1 MGSYLATFRTAKGE
15 LKSITVNASDPIS
28 ARRYLRRRGIKTLDF
43 KNTTQSVET
52 TGVNREKEF
61 IATFKDDRGV
71 VQTTTIKAEDK
82 TTARRLLRRRGIKP
96 ENIQPATLQKANQTS
111 TKQTR
116 EPFEEKSPKKND
128 ESSQN
133 RNLFSADL
141 GKLFKKAPGVK
152 EKAVWASKL
161 SALVDAGVPIVRS
174 LDLMA
179 TQQKL
184 PMFKK
189 ALLHVSFE
197 VNQGVAMGAAMR
209 QIPKV
214 FDQLTIAMIEAGEA
228 GGVLD
233 ESLKRL
239 AKLLEDN
246 AKLQNQI
253 KGALGYPVAVLVI
266 AILVFLGMTIFL
278 IPTFAGIFE
287 DLGAELPAFTQLLVN
302 FSELLRSPT
311 ALYFVGII
319 ILSVWLFLRY
329 YNTHDGR
336 RQVDRLVLK
345 LPLFGELIMMT
356 ATAQFCRIFSSLT
369 RAGVPILMSLE
380 ISSDT
385 AGNSIISDAILE
397 SRALVQEG
405 VLLSTALMRQ
415 KVLPDMA
422 LNMLSIGE
430 ETGEMDKMLSKVADF
445 YEDEVGAM
453 VKALTSMLE
462 PAMIVVVGGIV
473 GSILLAM
480 YLPMFTVFDQIQ

>member
-1 MGSYLATFRTAKGE
+1 MASFTANYLGSAGQTRT
-15 LKSITVNASDPIS
+15 I
-28 ARRYLRRRGIKTLDF
+28 
-43 KNTTQSVET
+43 
-52 TGVNREKEF
+52 
-61 IATFKDDRGV
+61 
-71 VQTTTIKAEDK
+71 TIKADDLTEAK
-82 TTARRLLRRRGIKP
+82 RLLRRRGIRATDVKASQTGQNAKGKDSKETNGVFSFDINKAFEKP
-96 ENIQPATLQKANQTS
+96 
-111 TKQTR
+111 
-116 EPFEEKSPKKND
+116 
-128 ESSQN
+128 
-133 RNLFSADL
+133 
-141 GKLFKKAPGVK
+141 PGVK
-152 EKAVWASKL
+152 EKAVFASKL
-161 SALVDAGVPIVRS
+161 AALVDAGVPIVRS

-184 PMFKK
+184 PMFKR
-189 ALLHVSFE
+189 ALTKVSLD
-197 VNQGVAMGAAMR
+197 VNEGISLGAAIR
-209 QIPKV
+209 QWPKV
-214 FDQLTIAMIEAGEA
+214 FDQLSIAMVEAGEA

-233 ESLKRL
+233 EALKRL

-287 DLGAELPAFTQLLVN
+287 DLGAELPAFTQLLVDLSN
-302 FSELLRSPT
+302 LLRSMV
-311 ALYFVGII
+311 AVYAVGGLL
-319 ILSVWLFLRY
+319 ILIWLLNRY
-329 YNTHDGR
+329 YNTHNGR
-336 RQVDRLVLK
+336 RTIDRLMLK
-345 LPLFGELIMMT
+345 VPLFGELILMT

-369 RAGVPILMSLE
+369 RAGVPILMSME
-380 ISSDT
+380 ISSQT
-385 AGNSIISDAILE
+385 AGNSIISDAILN

-405 VLLSTALMRQ
+405 VLLSTALIRQ

-422 LNMLSIGE
+422 LSMLSIGE

-480 YLPMFTVFDQIQ
+480 YLPMFTVFDQIK

>member
-1 MGSYLATFRTAKGE
+1 MATFTATYTSATGQERTLTVKANDVATAK
-15 LKSITVNASDPIS
+15 
-28 ARRYLRRRGIKTLDF
+28 RQLRRRGIKATELRA
-43 KNTTQSVET
+43 SET
-52 TGVNREKEF
+52 GSGRNRKKETS
-61 IATFKDDRGV
+61 A
-71 VQTTTIKAEDK
+71 KADG
-82 TTARRLLRRRGIKP
+82 TSGGSLLSI
-96 ENIQPATLQKANQTS
+96 
-111 TKQTR
+111 
-116 EPFEEKSPKKND
+116 
-128 ESSQN
+128 
-133 RNLFSADL
+133 DL
-141 GKLFKKAPGVK
+141 GEAFQKPPGVK

-161 SALVDAGVPIVRS
+161 AALVDAGVPIVRS
-174 LDLMA
+174 LDLMS

-189 ALLHVSFE
+189 ALTAVGVE
-197 VNQGVAMGAAMR
+197 VNQGTAMGAAMR
-209 QIPKV
+209 QWPKV
-214 FDQLTIAMIEAGEA
+214 FDQLTVAMVEAGEA

-246 AKLQNQI
+246 ARLQNQI

-287 DLGAELPAFTQLLVN
+287 DLGAELPLFTQLMVDL
-302 FSELLRSPT
+302 SKLLRSSA
-311 ALYFVGII
+311 ALVFAGALLVA
-319 ILSVWLFLRY
+319 VWLFNRY
-329 YNTHDGR
+329 YATDKGR
-336 RQVDRLVLK
+336 RVVDRLMLK
-345 LPLFGELIMMT
+345 VPLFGDLIMKT

-369 RAGVPILMSLE
+369 RAGVPILMALE
-380 ISSDT
+380 ISSET
-385 AGNSIISDAILE
+385 AGNSIISDAILD

-405 VLLSTALMRQ
+405 VLLSTALTRQ

-422 LNMLSIGE
+422 LSMLSIGE
-430 ETGEMDKMLSKVADF
+430 ETGEMDQMLSKVADF
-445 YEDEVGAM
+445 YEDEVSAS

>member
-1 MGSYLATFRTAKGE
+1 MASFTATYTSATGQPRTV
-15 LKSITVNASDPIS
+15 TVKANDAVS
-28 ARRYLRRRGIKTLDF
+28 ARRQLRRRGIKAEELR
-43 KNTTQSVET
+43 QE
-52 TGVNREKEF
+52 
-61 IATFKDDRGV
+61 ADRGKD
-71 VQTTTIKAEDK
+71 KAKGESK
-82 TTARRLLRRRGIKP
+82 TAGG
-96 ENIQPATLQKANQTS
+96 
-111 TKQTR
+111 
-116 EPFEEKSPKKND
+116 
-128 ESSQN
+128 SS
-133 RNLFSADL
+133 SAGWLSMDL
-141 GKLFKKAPGVK
+141 GEAFQNPPGVK
-152 EKAVWASKL
+152 EKAIWASKL
-161 SALVDAGVPIVRS
+161 AALVDAGVPIVRS

-189 ALLHVSFE
+189 ALTSVGLE
-197 VNQGVAMGAAMR
+197 VNQGTAMAAAMR
-209 QIPKV
+209 RWPKV
-214 FDQLTIAMIEAGEA
+214 FDQLTIAMVEAGEA

-246 AKLQNQI
+246 ARLQNQI

-287 DLGAELPAFTQLLVN
+287 DLGAELPLFTQLMVDL
-302 FSELLRSPT
+302 SALLRSS
-311 ALYFVGII
+311 ASLVFAGVLLVGAWMIG
-319 ILSVWLFLRY
+319 RY
-329 YNTHDGR
+329 YNTQKGR
-336 RQVDRLVLK
+336 RVLDKLMLK
-345 LPLFGELIMMT
+345 LPLFGDLIMKT

-380 ISSDT
+380 ISSET
-385 AGNSIISDAILE
+385 AGNSIISDAILG
-397 SRALVQEG
+397 SRTLVQEG
-405 VLLSTALMRQ
+405 VLLSTALTRQ

-422 LNMLSIGE
+422 LSMLSIGE
-430 ETGEMDKMLSKVADF
+430 ETGEMDRMLSKVADF
-445 YEDEVGAM
+445 YEDEVATS

>member
-1 MGSYLATFRTAKGE
+1 MGQFRATYLNRKGE
-15 LKSITVNASDPIS
+15 RLSIT
-28 ARRYLRRRGIKTLDF
+28 L
-43 KNTTQSVET
+43 
-52 TGVNREKEF
+52 
-61 IATFKDDRGV
+61 
-71 VQTTTIKAEDK
+71 KAEDSASIRQQLRK
-82 TTARRLLRRRGIKP
+82 RGFKPIQVESCQQQPDAPGQRTRRFEARCLTTRGRTRTVTLNAASPDDARRQLRKSGLRVQEIQLVTDNNGVDSDDKGKEPQTKNNLLQSL
-96 ENIQPATLQKANQTS
+96 EEALQK
-111 TKQTR
+111 
-116 EPFEEKSPKKND
+116 P
-128 ESSQN
+128 
-133 RNLFSADL
+133 
-141 GKLFKKAPGVK
+141 PGVK
-152 EKAVWASKL
+152 DKAVWASKL
-161 SALVDAGVPIVRS
+161 AALVDAGVPIVRS

-189 ALLHVSFE
+189 ALTAVGLE
-197 VNQGVAMGAAMR
+197 VNQGTAMGAAMR
-209 QIPKV
+209 QWPKV
-214 FDQLTIAMIEAGEA
+214 FDQLTVAMVEAGEA

-246 AKLQNQI
+246 ARLQNQI

-287 DLGAELPAFTQLLVN
+287 DLGAELPLFTQLMVDL
-302 FSELLRSPT
+302 SELLRSSA
-311 ALYFVGII
+311 ALVFAGALMVM
-319 ILSVWLFLRY
+319 VWMFSRY
-329 YNTHDGR
+329 YATHKGR
-336 RQVDRLVLK
+336 RVVDRLMLK
-345 LPLFGELIMMT
+345 VPLFGDLIMKT

-385 AGNSIISDAILE
+385 AGNSIISDAILD
-397 SRALVQEG
+397 SRSLVQEG
-405 VLLSTALMRQ
+405 VLLSTALTRQ

-422 LNMLSIGE
+422 LSMLSIGE
-430 ETGEMDKMLSKVADF
+430 ETGEMDQMLSKVADF
-445 YEDEVGAM
+445 YEDEVSAS

>member
-1 MGSYLATFRTAKGE
+1 MAA
-15 LKSITVNASDPIS
+15 
-28 ARRYLRRRGIKTLDF
+28 
-43 KNTTQSVET
+43 
-52 TGVNREKEF
+52 F
-61 IATFKDDRGV
+61 IASYAGPTGKPRTV
-71 VQTTTIKAEDK
+71 TIKAANIAEAK
-82 TTARRLLRRRGIKP
+82 KLLRRRGIRTNELKP
-96 ENIQPATLQKANQTS
+96 VTPGNNQD
-111 TKQTR
+111 TKQDGATGGGLGS
-116 EPFEEKSPKKND
+116 FD
-128 ESSQN
+128 LN
-133 RNLFSADL
+133 RLL
-141 GKLFKKAPGVK
+141 EKAPGVK
-152 EKAVWASKL
+152 DKAVFASKL
-161 SALVDAGVPIVRS
+161 AALVDAGVPIVRS

-184 PMFKK
+184 PMFKR
-189 ALLHVSFE
+189 ALTKVSLD
-197 VNQGVAMGAAMR
+197 VNEGIALATALR
-209 QIPKV
+209 QWPKV
-214 FDQLTIAMIEAGEA
+214 FDRLSIAMVEAGEA

-287 DLGAELPAFTQLLVN
+287 DLGAELPAFTQLLVDL
-302 FSELLRSPT
+302 SKLLRST
-311 ALYFVGII
+311 VALYAVGVIV
-319 ILSVWLFLRY
+319 LGVWMLGRY
-329 YNTHDGR
+329 YGTHKGR
-336 RQVDRLVLK
+336 RTIDRLILK
-345 LPLFGELIMMT
+345 LPLFGDLILMT

-369 RAGVPILMSLE
+369 RAGVPILMSME
-380 ISSDT
+380 ISSET
-385 AGNSIISDAILE
+385 AGNSIISDAILA
-397 SRALVQEG
+397 SRSMVQEG
-405 VLLSTALMRQ
+405 VLLSNALIRQ

-422 LNMLSIGE
+422 LNMLAIGE

-480 YLPMFTVFDQIQ
+480 YLPMFSVFDQIQ